1 MTSLHLNC
9 WIRASVMLFRC
20 LWCYTAYSV
29 PASFTAIFTH
39 VDIRNRLQGRF
50 THKYNTHTPGW
61 QCRIQKKEEWF
72 AFKPVWKTRYTWYI
86 WVCQMTSRA
95 DVSLQSWPGAFEVFT
110 SPSISITNIPSVFLL
125 FPDFTFLSGLHSGCI
140 TVPAMWMQ
148 NKDLSSPVRV
158 ALMHTIARHR
168 QSDSPVLL
176 GCSAPVSSLTHTAAA
191 PQDSEPEPP
200 SRLFMTRTAV
210 TRH

>member
-9 WIRASVMLFRC
+9 WIRASVMLF
-20 LWCYTAYSV
+20 LDVFGGILHIVYELHSQLFLHTYTSV
-29 PASFTAIFTH
+29 TVFRAGSRT
-39 VDIRNRLQGRF
+39 N
-50 THKYNTHTPGW
+50 KTHTPEW

-72 AFKPVWKTRYTWYI
+72 AFTPVWKTPKWYI

-95 DVSLQSWPGAFEVFT
+95 DVSLQSWSGAFEVFT
-110 SPSISITNIPSVFLL
+110 SPSISITNIPSVVLL
-125 FPDFTFLSGLHSGCI
+125 FPDFTFLPGLHSGCI
-140 TVPAMWMQ
+140 TVPAMWTQ

-158 ALMHTIARHR
+158 ALMHTIAHHR

-191 PQDSEPEPP
+191 PQDSEPEPRRRP
-200 SRLFMTRTAV
+200 FMTRTAV